1 MRILLS
7 LLVSAH
13 CIATYQQPAGAGSGQ
28 CSWWSEVD
36 TCEWRMVG
44 AANPT
49 AGQSAGTLT
58 GSPAGLM
65 MEEALLR
72 QSRSDLKVQI
82 QQFSVN

>member
-1 MRILLS
+1 
-7 LLVSAH
+7 
-13 CIATYQQPAGAGSGQ
+13 
-28 CSWWSEVD
+28 
-36 TCEWRMVG
+36 MVG

-49 AGQSAGTLT
+49 AGQSAGTST

-82 QQFSVN
+82 QQFSVNSVSNFTRFKQQKRGK